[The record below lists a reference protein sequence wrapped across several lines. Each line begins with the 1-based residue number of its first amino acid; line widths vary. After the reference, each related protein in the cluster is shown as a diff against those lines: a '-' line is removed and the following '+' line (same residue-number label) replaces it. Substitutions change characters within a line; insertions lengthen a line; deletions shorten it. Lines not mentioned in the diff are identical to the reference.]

1 MLLTPGVVPAQVGS
15 GKVVKVTGVA
25 GRGRTATL
33 LLRGSNKLVL
43 EEAER
48 SVHDALCVLRCLV
61 HRRALVPG
69 GAAPEMA
76 VEHALAH
83 WAKTLTVR
91 ARRTLHP
98 SPSRCIAERSYLT
111 LGAMTQASERTL
123 QQCEDLKGPP
133 PLFLRCQAALP
144 GDLG

>member
-1 MLLTPGVVPAQVGS
+1 MVQEQRRVLLTPGAVPAQVGS

-83 WAKTLTVR
+83 WAKTLTAR
-91 ARRTLHP
+91 AAAPCTLLP
-98 SPSRCIAERSYLT
+98 ADASQNGRISPLA
-111 LGAMTQASERTL
+111 
-123 QQCEDLKGPP
+123 P
-133 PLFLRCQAALP
+133 
-144 GDLG
+144 